1 MKNKIDIDGMI
12 EAVEILK
19 EAQIELD
26 EVIQKIR
33 DAVRDTPVGGTFH
46 AYTLPSLSMISHLED
61 HQFMGR
67 EMGNLDDLMRELNEI
82 TEEQIALRDEGKSSE
97 EIEREDIGDAELDLE
112 GDDDPEVRR
121 GRESGCHSVEKDA
134 DDVIEVEVPDVIKGY
149 HPKEELI
156 HQPLVYT
163 GAGVEIKNPLYI
175 DSIENRKVGEQLV
188 EWDGAPGC
196 GRHVYLITR
205 MDGSGVYGIKQGE
218 AGEEGPDPTD
228 VNPSRQVKIHNQPDR
243 VRDVLTAFTDDEL
256 TMLRVA
262 CRPFDGHPGVDSKTI
277 IFYKPDF
284 LALALLKSVED
295 HVGLNDGGGERKGM
309 TAKGLNLAFEILSKF
324 ERAEMGDVTLEDLA
338 HVEMEMHD
346 EMGREAYKADRKVIE
361 GGAE

>member
-1 MKNKIDIDGMI
+1 MKNKIDIERMI

-33 DAVRDTPVGGTFH
+33 DGVRDTPVGGTFH
-46 AYTLPSLSMISHLED
+46 AYTLPSLSMIAHEED

-82 TEEQIALRDEGKSSE
+82 TEEQIALRDEGKTSE

-112 GDDDPEVRR
+112 EEV
-121 GRESGCHSVEKDA
+121 V
-134 DDVIEVEVPDVIKGY
+134 KGY

-175 DSIENRKVGEQLV
+175 DSIENREVGEKLV
-188 EWDGAPGC
+188 EWEGAPGI

-243 VRDVLTAFTDDEL
+243 VRDILTAFTDDEL

-284 LALALLKSVED
+284 LAQALLKSVED
-295 HVGLNDGGGERKGM
+295 HARLQPRLLSGDEKVRESKGM
-309 TAKGLNLAFEILSKF
+309 TAKGLNVAFEILSKF

-346 EMGREAYKADRKVIE
+346 EMGREAYLADLKIIT
-361 GGAE
+361 G